1 MEDGS
6 HSVLHQTQTRRHF
19 GWYSET
25 LLCRV
30 ELLSTIVQTL
40 CPSPSELLLISTTS
54 SASGYCLDPG
64 ERLIPESIDADTIT
78 DVESTQNSLSNDDNN
93 LRSGRPQISKHGLG
107 EQDKDDV
114 LEEWSSPAIR
124 YRSSRSS
131 TFPYEDHTRNSG
143 YVHTSFS
150 MPYS

>member
-6 HSVLHQTQTRRHF
+6 HSVLQPKHRRGDIF

-54 SASGYCLDPG
+54 PVSGYCLDPG

-78 DVESTQNSLSNDDNN
+78 DIQSSQSSLSNDVNN
-93 LRSGRPQISKHGLG
+93 LRSGRPKFQNT
-107 EQDKDDV
+107 
-114 LEEWSSPAIR
+114 A
-124 YRSSRSS
+124 
-131 TFPYEDHTRNSG
+131 
-143 YVHTSFS
+143 
-150 MPYS
+150 